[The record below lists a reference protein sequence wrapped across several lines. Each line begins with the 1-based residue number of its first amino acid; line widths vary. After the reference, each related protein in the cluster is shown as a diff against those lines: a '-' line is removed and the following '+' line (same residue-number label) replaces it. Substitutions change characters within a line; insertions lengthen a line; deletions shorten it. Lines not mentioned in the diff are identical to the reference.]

1 MRAWAA
7 AWAVCA
13 AALAGPAD
21 VALARWT
28 ITEGGRVA
36 IGGRVYTDV
45 ADLPAGDY
53 ELEMVDWVAVNAV
66 PEDLE
71 RMAGLRRLRE
81 LRLPGPLWNR
91 NADGGKDLSRQM
103 KFLAGVTSIE
113 KITFS
118 DHFLDRIRFRDAGL
132 DEIQTLRGLRELAVR
147 QAEVKGPGLRHF
159 GGLESLDVTLCPLAD
174 LGPVGQMKGLR
185 RLWAGDTF
193 VADLA
198 PLAALTAL
206 EDLDLHGTAIRDE
219 SVAHLRGLRA
229 LRRLDVQGTN
239 LSDEAVATLAGLG
252 NLESLN
258 LYRTRISNDGLERL
272 GRLPKLREIDVRYT
286 RVTAAGFEAFR
297 KARPDVR
304 IQFAGGAGRGVSR
317 IAPPAG
323 RDAATLTAWIRKIGG
338 TVRPEA
344 GFVSLRGIPLDE
356 AAVEALTRF
365 PALRGLDLEATELGD
380 AAAAKLAKIITLET
394 LLLNS
399 TQVTDAGL
407 AALGALPRLR
417 VLQLNNTYV
426 EGAPFAAWPGT
437 APLEELHLLGTAT
450 GDGAVAGIARLA
462 RLKKL
467 VLAESDVTGSGLAP
481 LAGLALEELD
491 LSATDVGDDA
501 PLERFTQLRRLSLRD
516 TRISDLTPARK
527 LAALGRLEALDLA
540 RTRVSNAGIEFL
552 GKLTALREL
561 DLAYAELDD
570 AGLASL
576 GGLTRLESINL
587 DSTHVTDASVPH
599 LARLTRLR
607 RIDLYHSL
615 VTGTGVGK
623 LKAALPGAS
632 VVWDKDGSLPH
643 RRRA

>member
-21 VALARWT
+21 LAVARWT
-28 ITEGGRVA
+28 ITEGGRVG

-45 ADLPAGDY
+45 ADLPAGEF
-53 ELEMVDWVAVNAV
+53 ELDMVDWVAVNAV

-71 RMAGLRRLRE
+71 RMTGLRRLRE

-132 DEIQTLRGLRELAVR
+132 DEIRALRGLRELAVR

-159 GGLESLDVTLCPLAD
+159 GALESLDVTLCPLGD
-174 LGPVGQMKGLR
+174 LAPVAQMKGLR

-219 SVAHLRGLRA
+219 AVAHLRGLRA
-229 LRRLDVQGTN
+229 LRRLELQGTN
-239 LSDEAVATLAGLG
+239 LSDEAVATLATLG

-258 LYRTRISNDGLERL
+258 LYRTRITNAGLERL
-272 GRLPKLREIDVRYT
+272 SRLPKLREIDVRYT
-286 RVTAAGFEAFR
+286 RVTGTGYEAFR
-297 KARPDVR
+297 KARPGVR
-304 IQFAGGAGRGVSR
+304 IHFAGGGGREVSRGV
-317 IAPPAG
+317 PPAG
-323 RDAATLTAWIRKIGG
+323 REAATLTAWIRKIGG
-338 TVRPEA
+338 TVRPED

-380 AAAAKLAKIITLET
+380 GAAPKLAAIATLET
-394 LLLNS
+394 LSLNS
-399 TQVTDAGL
+399 TQVSDAGL

-417 VLQLNNTYV
+417 VLRLNNTYV
-426 EGAPFAAWPGT
+426 EGAPFAQWPAGR
-437 APLEELHLLGTAT
+437 PLEELELLGTAA
-450 GDGAVAGIARLA
+450 GDGAMAGIAKLT
-462 RLKKL
+462 RLKRL
-467 VLAESDVTGSGLAP
+467 VLAESDVTGAGLAP
-481 LAGLALEELD
+481 LAELALEELD

-501 PLERFTQLRRLSLRD
+501 PLERFAQLRRLSLRD

-527 LAALGRLEALDLA
+527 LSGLGRLEWLDLA
-540 RTRVSNAGIEFL
+540 RTRISNVGIEQL
-552 GKLTALREL
+552 AKLTALRHL

-570 AGLASL
+570 AGLGSL
-576 GGLTRLESINL
+576 AGLVQLESL
-587 DSTHVTDASVPH
+587 VVDSTHLTDAAVPV
-599 LARLTRLR
+599 LSRFPRLR

-615 VTGTGVGK
+615 VTADGLGK
-623 LKAALPGAS
+623 LRVALPGATII
-632 VVWDKDGSLPH
+632 WDKEGGLPH